1 MKTKTAKQIL
11 QEKIGN
17 KAVFSFDGEIALGK
31 DKLNANELVEAM
43 EEYKNQ
49 FSQLPASVTDEEIK
63 KVADSWFHEKW
74 GEEKW
79 EPKDAFINGM
89 KSMRSLLNHPPVM
102 GEGWVSVEERKPE
115 FGVIVNI
122 ALKHQKQDVY
132 SGFRANGGWYCFRLG
147 EDNKQFIPNGIKE
160 VSITHWRE
168 LPSPPH
174 QANT

>member
-1 MKTKTAKQIL
+1 MKTKEEIISNEVWKRYGQTL
-11 QEKIGN
+11 DTLC
-17 KAVFSFDGEIALGK
+17 DGKGVNSAMLKPIIASC
-31 DKLNANELVEAM
+31 M
-43 EEYKNQ
+43 EEYHNQ

-102 GEGWVSVEERKPE
+102 GEGWVSVEDLPE
-115 FGVIVNI
+115 EEGEFLCVQFRNGDI
-122 ALKHQKQDVY
+122 DY
-132 SGFRANGGWYCFRLG
+132 SG
-147 EDNKQFIPNGIKE
+147 
-160 VSITHWRE
+160 SIIMVCIYHYGFFESSETGDAFHPTHYHT
-168 LPSPPH
+168 LPPPPH